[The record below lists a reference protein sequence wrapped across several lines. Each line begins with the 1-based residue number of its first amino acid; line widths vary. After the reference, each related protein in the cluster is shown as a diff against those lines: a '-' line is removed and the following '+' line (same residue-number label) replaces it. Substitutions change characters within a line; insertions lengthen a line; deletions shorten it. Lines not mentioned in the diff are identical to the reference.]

1 MRKTVEVE
9 YVGIEDVQEIMDD
22 AFALMKE
29 GHYANV
35 EVSNYRNDIALV
47 RVHIMIGGFDS
58 EREYDYDYSFYM
70 TDKYE
75 DVEEMNACKS
85 VMKNLLVEE

>member
-1 MRKTVEVE
+1 MRKTIEVE

-22 AFALMKE
+22 ALALMKE
-29 GHYANV
+29 GNYANV
-35 EVSNYRNDIALV
+35 GFSNYENEKVLV
-47 RVHIMIGGFDS
+47 SVNIMIGGFDS

>member
-1 MRKTVEVE
+1 MRKIIEVE
-9 YVGIEDVQEIMDD
+9 YVGIEDVQDIMDD

-58 EREYDYDYSFYM
+58 EREYDYDYSFYT

>member
-1 MRKTVEVE
+1 MRKIIEVE

-22 AFALMKE
+22 AFAFMNE

-58 EREYDYDYSFYM
+58 EREYDYDYSFYT
-70 TDKYE
+70 TDKHE

>member
-29 GHYANV
+29 GNYANV

-58 EREYDYDYSFYM
+58 EMEYDYDYSFYT
-70 TDKYE
+70 TDKHE

>member
-1 MRKTVEVE
+1 MEVE

-22 AFALMKE
+22 AFAIMKE

-58 EREYDYDYSFYM
+58 EREYDYDYSFYT

>member
-1 MRKTVEVE
+1 MRKTIEVE

-22 AFALMKE
+22 ALAIMKE
-29 GHYANV
+29 GNYANV
-35 EVSNYRNDIALV
+35 GFSNYENEKVLV

-70 TDKYE
+70 TDRHD

>member
-1 MRKTVEVE
+1 MRKTIEVE

-58 EREYDYDYSFYM
+58 EREYDYDYSFYT

>member
-1 MRKTVEVE
+1 MRKTVEIE
-9 YVGIEDVQEIMDD
+9 YVGVEDIQEIMDD

-35 EVSNYRNDIALV
+35 EISNYRKEEVFV
-47 RVHIMIGGFDS
+47 RVHIMIGGYNSEKRFD
-58 EREYDYDYSFYM
+58 YTYSFYM
-70 TDKYE
+70 SDDDS

-85 VMKNLLVEE
+85 VMKNLIVEE